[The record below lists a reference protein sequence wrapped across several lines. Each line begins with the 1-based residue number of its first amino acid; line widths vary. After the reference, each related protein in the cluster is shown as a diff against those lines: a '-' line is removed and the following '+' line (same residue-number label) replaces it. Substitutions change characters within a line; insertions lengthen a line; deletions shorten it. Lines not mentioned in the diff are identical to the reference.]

1 MLKIPQ
7 AILAVLITA
16 LKRLRANW
24 GLTLCALIAL
34 TAAVALAM
42 SIPMYAEAS
51 NLRLLKDEI
60 QKQEERNNRSA
71 FALLFQYIG
80 SWNGALEWDKV
91 KPADDYISG
100 RGLDSL
106 RLPLHGLGRYVTT
119 DILKLYLPQSSATE
133 NQYLKDIKLGFLSGM
148 DGQIKIVDGERP
160 KAASGITDAVE
171 VMVSRDMAD
180 EVGINV
186 GDSFSVVGSAGSK
199 VVSIPIRV
207 SAIWQAV
214 NPEDP
219 AWFYPTS
226 SFKDV
231 ILLNEQSYTG
241 PVAAALQK
249 EVGLVIWFARMDG
262 SGLNAD
268 NAGLLLSRVER
279 VRARASGAVPGLK
292 LVQSPAEA
300 LGRYQT
306 GVSTLTNQLLVF
318 SVPILALV
326 LYFAAL
332 VASLL
337 LGRQRAEIALLKT
350 RGVRD
355 AQILGISVVEWL
367 LIGGSA
373 LALGAPLALT
383 FAQFMGRTVS
393 FLNIS
398 NDVAPLTI
406 SVNDNA
412 WGYGLVAVGLAMLAA
427 LVPAAFAT
435 RRTLVDEQQQA
446 ARSVRP
452 PFWQRYFLDVLLLLP
467 PIYGIYQLQRTG
479 GLQLGSVA
487 GSDPFSNPLLVLV
500 PVLLCF
506 ALGLL
511 AVRIIP
517 WVFELLARAA
527 RGPRWVGPLVAFQA
541 LARQPGN
548 YRGPLLLLV
557 LTLSLATFSAS
568 MAATLDGAMRAA
580 INYKIGAQTQLL
592 ETGESTEQ
600 SSGGQNGGGGGGGG
614 GGSGGGTP
622 DKKDIQKEPRFLF
635 VPVTEH
641 LTVSGVKAAS
651 RVGIYDETSVNLG
664 GASKQVQLLGID
676 RINFPQVITG
686 FPKQWGD
693 GQSLGALMNLLARN
707 ADGVIVSKDMLAAGL
722 NIGDTIPA
730 SVKIAGD
737 QREVKFR
744 IIAATDL
751 WPGFYPQDAPIMVA
765 NLDYIFDSMG
775 GQYPYDVWI
784 AREPGAK
791 VTDIMNGVRGL
802 GITVVDA
809 VDAQEQIAAEQAKPQ
824 RQGLFGLLSVGFI
837 TSGGLTLIGFLL
849 ASLIT
854 ARRRSIEL
862 GVLRALGLS
871 GLQVGLALVLEQ
883 VTLVIA
889 GLAAGTGI
897 GLAVSAYVVPLFQ
910 VGIPPHPGTPSF
922 QPLIAWD
929 QVTIIYL
936 VFGAALTLTLL
947 ALAWSLGRLRLFQAV
962 KLGDM
967 N

>member
-1 MLKIPQ
+1 MLKFPQ
-7 AILAVLITA
+7 AVLAVLVTA
-16 LKRLRANW
+16 LKRMRANL
-24 GLTLCALIAL
+24 GLTVCALIAL
-34 TAAVALAM
+34 TAAVALSM

-60 QKQEERNNRSA
+60 AKQEERNNRSA
-71 FALLFQYIG
+71 FALLFQYVG
-80 SWNGALEWDKV
+80 SWNGPLEYEKV

-100 RGLDSL
+100 RGLAGL
-106 RLPLHGLGRYVTT
+106 RLPLDGLGRYVTT
-119 DILKLYLPQSSATE
+119 DLLKLYLPPSANTE
-133 NQYLKDIKLGFLSGM
+133 NQFLKDVKLGFLSGM
-148 DGQIKIVDGERP
+148 DAQIQIVDGAKP
-160 KAASGITDAVE
+160 QPAADLNSPVE
-171 VMVSRDMAD
+171 VMIARSLAD

-186 GDSFSVVGSAGSK
+186 GDQFTVVANVGSR
-199 VVSIPIRV
+199 VVSIPIRIA
-207 SAIWQAV
+207 AIWQPINAA
-214 NPEDP
+214 DP
-219 AWFYPTS
+219 AWFYPSTA
-226 SFKDV
+226 FNET
-231 ILLNEQSYTG
+231 ILLPEQTFTG
-241 PVAAALQK
+241 PVASTLEK
-249 EVGLVIWFARMDG
+249 EVGLIIWFARMDG
-262 SGLNAD
+262 SGLTAE
-268 NAGLLLSRVER
+268 NAGPLLTRVER
-279 VRARASGAVPGLK
+279 VRARASGAIPGLK

-300 LGRYQT
+300 LGRYTQ
-306 GVSTLTNQLLVF
+306 GVASLTNQLLVF

-355 AQILGISVVEWL
+355 LQILGISIVEWL
-367 LIGGSA
+367 LIGAAA
-373 LALGAPLALT
+373 LALGAPLALM

-398 NDVAPLTI
+398 NEVEPLTLAI
-406 SVNDNA
+406 GQNA
-412 WGYGLVAVGLAMLAA
+412 WNYGLVAVGLAMLAA

-446 ARSVRP
+446 ARAVRA

-467 PIYGIYQLQRTG
+467 PLYGIYQLQRTG
-479 GLQLGSVA
+479 GLQLGGVS

-506 ALGLL
+506 ALGLI

-517 WVFELLARAA
+517 WLFELIARLA

-541 LARQPGN
+541 LARQPGS

-580 INYKIGAQTQLL
+580 LTYRVGAQTQLI

-600 SSGGQNGGGGGGGG
+600 QTGGGQPGQGGGQNER
-614 GGSGGGTP
+614 
-622 DKKDIQKEPRFLF
+622 KDISEEPRFLF

-641 LTVSGVKAAS
+641 LQVPGIEAAT
-651 RVGIYDETSVNLG
+651 RVGVYDESTAQLG
-664 GASKQVQLLGID
+664 GASKSIQLVGID
-676 RINFPQVITG
+676 RLDYPKVIG
-686 FPKQWGD
+686 EFQKQWG
-693 GQSLGALMNLLARN
+693 GNQSLGAIMNLLARN
-707 ADGVIVSKDMLAAGL
+707 ADGVVVSRDVLGQGL
-722 NIGDTIPA
+722 NIGDTLA
-730 SVKIAGD
+730 AQVRIAGD

-744 IIAATDL
+744 IISAVDL
-751 WPGFYPQDAPIMVA
+751 WPGFYPQDGPIVVA

-784 AREPGAK
+784 ARDSKAT
-791 VTDIMNGVRGL
+791 VTEIVNGVRGL
-802 GITVVDA
+802 GINVVDA
-809 VDAQEQIAAEQAKPQ
+809 IDAQEQILAEQSKPQ

-849 ASLIT
+849 AALIT

-862 GVLRALGLS
+862 GVLRALGL
-871 GLQVGLALVLEQ
+871 GGAQVAAALVLEQ
-883 VTLVIA
+883 VTLVVA

-897 GLAVSAYVVPLFQ
+897 GLAVSAYVVPLLQ
-910 VGIPPHPGTPSF
+910 VGLPPHPGTPNF
-922 QPLIAWD
+922 APLIAWN

-936 VFGAALTLTLL
+936 VFGIALALTLL
-947 ALAWSLGRLRLFQAV
+947 ALAWTLGRLRLFEAV
-962 KLGDM
+962 KLGDA